1 MPERV
6 LAQLPQG
13 VVLVDP
19 ELVIE
24 YANPAAERLLGA
36 GSGGDPLPDPWPDFS
51 LRELATALF
60 GSDPPPRGRLVE
72 TDRHFYWV
80 EGLPPS
86 TAETAI
92 LIVEDVTERERARQS
107 EREFV
112 ENAAHELRTPLAA
125 IVSVMDVLESGAKD
139 IPEAR
144 DRFLNHIRVHSER
157 LSRLARSLLVLA
169 RLQTGAEQPRLTVVQ
184 VRPLLEEIAGRLDP
198 ADGVEVSVRSSAA
211 IGALADRELLERAI
225 RSLIVGDEP
234 AIAEAVEYALK
245 AEGFDVETV
254 DDGNAALE
262 QARAKAYDL
271 LVLDLMLPGLSGV
284 EVCRRLRDDSPVPI
298 LMLTA
303 KDGEVDRVLGLEV
316 GADDYVAKPFSM
328 PELVARVRAL
338 LRRRKLDSGER
349 TTKLRVGELELDLA
363 KHEARLADEHVPLT
377 AFELKLLALLAA
389 EPGHVFSRREIM
401 AHLWNSS
408 YVGDERACDLHVSNI
423 RRKIERDPA
432 PPEKLLTGRGRGY
445 KPQPF

>member
-144 DRFLNHIRVHSER
+144 DRFLKHIRVHSER

-169 RLQTGAEQPRLTVVQ
+169 RLQTGVEQPRLTVVP
-184 VRPLLEEIAGRLDP
+184 VRPLLEEIATRLDP
-198 ADGVEVSVRSSAA
+198 AGGVEVSVRSSEQT
-211 IGALADRELLERAI
+211 GALADRDLLHRALANVAENSAKHTRTGEIVLEARENGTTTEIEI
-225 RSLIVGDEP
+225 RDTGPGMTDE
-234 AIAEAVEYALK
+234 
-245 AEGFDVETV
+245 
-254 DDGNAALE
+254 E
-262 QARAKAYDL
+262 QARAFHRFYRSSN
-271 LVLDLMLPGLSGV
+271 GSN
-284 EVCRRLRDDSPVPI
+284 
-298 LMLTA
+298 
-303 KDGEVDRVLGLEV
+303 DGFGLGLAIAEE
-316 GADDYVAKPFSM
+316 A
-328 PELVARVRAL
+328 VRAIE
-338 LRRRKLDSGER
+338 G
-349 TTKLRVGELELDLA
+349 TIELES
-363 KHEARLADEHVPLT
+363 
-377 AFELKLLALLAA
+377 
-389 EPGHVFSRREIM
+389 EPGAGTQVRVVVPS
-401 AHLWNSS
+401 A
-408 YVGDERACDLHVSNI
+408 
-423 RRKIERDPA
+423 KIIS
-432 PPEKLLTGRGRGY
+432 
-445 KPQPF
+445 

>member
-144 DRFLNHIRVHSER
+144 DRFLKHIRVHSER

-169 RLQTGAEQPRLTVVQ
+169 RLQTGVEQPRLTVVP
-184 VRPLLEEIAGRLDP
+184 VRPLLEEIATRLDP
-198 ADGVEVSVRSSAA
+198 AGGVEVSVRSSEQT
-211 IGALADRELLERAI
+211 GALADRDLLHRAI
-225 RSLIVGDEP
+225 ANVAENSAKHTRTGEVVLEARESGATTQIEIRDTGPGMTAEELARAFQRFYRSSNGTDGFGLGL
-234 AIAEAVEYALK
+234 AIAEEA
-245 AEGFDVETV
+245 
-254 DDGNAALE
+254 
-262 QARAKAYDL
+262 
-271 LVLDLMLPGLSGV
+271 
-284 EVCRRLRDDSPVPI
+284 
-298 LMLTA
+298 
-303 KDGEVDRVLGLEV
+303 
-316 GADDYVAKPFSM
+316 
-328 PELVARVRAL
+328 VRAL
-338 LRRRKLDSGER
+338 GG
-349 TTKLRVGELELDLA
+349 TIELES
-363 KHEARLADEHVPLT
+363 
-377 AFELKLLALLAA
+377 
-389 EPGHVFSRREIM
+389 EPGAGTRVCVAVPS
-401 AHLWNSS
+401 A
-408 YVGDERACDLHVSNI
+408 
-423 RRKIERDPA
+423 KII
-432 PPEKLLTGRGRGY
+432 G
-445 KPQPF
+445 